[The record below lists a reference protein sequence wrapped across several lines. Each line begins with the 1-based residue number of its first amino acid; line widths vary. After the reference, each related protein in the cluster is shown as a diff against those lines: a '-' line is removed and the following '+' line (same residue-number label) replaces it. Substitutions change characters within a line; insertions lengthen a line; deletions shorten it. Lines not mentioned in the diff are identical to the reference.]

1 MLRQINKKIYIF
13 FLIFLILG
21 TLTNKNI
28 SQLNFL
34 GKNNF
39 KIIDKSKFN
48 ENKIIQDLSVLKN
61 ENLFLLKKKKFL
73 NIINLN
79 PTVENSF
86 IFKNYPSNM
95 YVNIKRTKFLAIT
108 KKDGKN
114 FYLGSNG
121 NLIRIKEKKKQLPF
135 IYGNIKVTDFLKLK
149 TIIDHSDFD
158 YNDIKNFYYFKSRRW
173 DIETKNGL
181 IIKLPSKNLKIAFET
196 LLNILQSKE
205 FVSINK
211 IDLRQTKQVILDE

>member
-1 MLRQINKKIYIF
+1 
-13 FLIFLILG
+13 
-21 TLTNKNI
+21 
-28 SQLNFL
+28 
-34 GKNNF
+34 
-39 KIIDKSKFN
+39 
-48 ENKIIQDLSVLKN
+48 
-61 ENLFLLKKKKFL
+61 
-73 NIINLN
+73 
-79 PTVENSF
+79 
-86 IFKNYPSNM
+86 M